1 MEAKRNLGFGMA
13 VMKREGERVSYDHAE
28 QGHLRSI
35 IDGNKIV
42 KTLDNREVH
51 RDNQTSN
58 EPCMADSRTVTHA

>member
-1 MEAKRNLGFGMA
+1 MEAKKCQGFGMA
-13 VMKREGERVSYDHAE
+13 PIKMEGSFVSYEYANTN
-28 QGHLRSI
+28 HLRI
-35 IDGNKIV
+35 IREGNKIV